1 VKPNFLTIDPEED
14 IEVLKGLASPAR
26 VAVLKLLHEKG
37 ALNVNE
43 IADIL
48 DLPQSSVSTN
58 VQMLEE
64 AGLIHTETQKA
75 RKGNQK
81 VCRSVYDEI
90 LVVFKNEIKETEPDA
105 IEVSM
110 PLGLYTSFEVTAPC
124 GLCSADGIIGLLDV
138 PNTFLDP
145 DRMKAGL
152 IWFTRGHVE
161 YQFPNNARLTN
172 TSIREIEF
180 LMELSSEVPGTS
192 ADWPSD
198 ITLTVNG
205 VDIGTWTS
213 PGDFGDKRGVFTPD
227 WWKLKG
233 SQYGKLK
240 TWRINKSGSFIDGI
254 SISSVTVDDIGL
266 SDHHSIRM
274 RIGIDDN
281 ARQFYE
287 HYGFTPPPRPDRL
300 VRKVSDIEARAIDT
314 VPSSKG

>member
-1 VKPNFLTIDPEED
+1 MSRNFLVVDPEAD
-14 IEVLKGLASPAR
+14 MSVLKGLASPAR
-26 VAVLKLLHEKG
+26 VSILKLLHEKG
-37 ALNVNE
+37 PINVNE

-64 AGLIHTETQKA
+64 AGLIRTETHKA

-81 VCRSVYDEI
+81 VCYSVYDEI
-90 LVVFKNEIKETEPDA
+90 LVVFKTDIKEAEADA

-124 GLCSADGIIGLLDV
+124 GLCSVDGIIGLLDV
-138 PNTFLDP
+138 PSTFLDP
-145 DRMKAGL
+145 DRMKTAL

-172 TSIREIEF
+172 TAIREIEF
-180 LMELSSEVPGTS
+180 VMELSSEVPGTS

-198 ITLTVNG
+198 ITLSVNG
-205 VDIGTWTS
+205 VDVGTWTS

-240 TWRINKSGSFIDGI
+240 SFRITDDGAFVDGLRI
-254 SISSVTVDDIGL
+254 SDISLADLKLDT
-266 SDHHSIRM
+266 HHSIRL
-274 RIGIDDN
+274 RIGVRDDAKHPGGIN
-281 ARQFYE
+281 IFGR
-287 HYGFTPPPRPDRL
+287 GFGNYDQDILLRL
-300 VRKVSDIEARAIDT
+300 KTR
-314 VPSSKG
+314 